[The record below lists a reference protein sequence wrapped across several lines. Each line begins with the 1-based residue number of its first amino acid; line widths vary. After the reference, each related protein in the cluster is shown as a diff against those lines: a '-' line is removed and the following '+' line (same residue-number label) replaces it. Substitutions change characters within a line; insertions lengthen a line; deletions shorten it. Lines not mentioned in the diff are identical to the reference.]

1 MNYTEHA
8 NAENAKY
15 LLSLTDEYWAVNIF
29 DSEELDQNGEQYS
42 QADYIK
48 NTKIWL
54 KKVVKEEGKK
64 QQPRRFTFMA
74 VP

>member
-29 DSEELDQNGEQYS
+29 DAEELNQNGEQYS

-48 NTKIWL
+48 NAKICFFIS
-54 KKVVKEEGKK
+54 
-64 QQPRRFTFMA
+64 FTA
-74 VP
+74 SK

>member
-15 LLSLTDEYWAVNIF
+15 LLSLADEYWAVNIF
-29 DSEELDQNGEQYS
+29 DSEELNQNGEQYS

-48 NTKIWL
+48 NAKIWL
-54 KKVVKEEGKK
+54 KKVIKEKGKLK
-64 QQPRRFTFMA
+64 TTYKYSK
-74 VP
+74 